1 MAHTYSKRGAST
13 SAVGGKTN
21 GGDSAT
27 SKEEDYS
34 PNHVVYKKM
43 ENLIARMQAEHT
55 GVQVRTVKSF
65 ISKIP
70 SVFTG
75 ADLVAWIVKN
85 LDTDD
90 TAEALHLSH
99 LLAAHGYIFPIDDHV
114 LTVKNDST
122 FYRFQT
128 PCFWPSMCVEPENTD
143 YAVYLCKRTMQNKQR
158 LELADYE
165 AENLARLQ
173 KTFAR
178 KWEFVFMQA
187 EAQAKVD
194 RKRDKLDRQILD
206 SQERAFWDV
215 HRPAPGCVN
224 TTEADIKKTCRST
237 KQTAASN
244 KPNYSVFGGCIVP
257 CVVDSDHN
265 SSVSTLRTEISQL
278 TKLLDRRRI
287 KVSKV
292 AESCI
297 SYFEQYCEYDPFI
310 TPPECFSPWIS
321 DTTEFWEQEATLKDI
336 PQRRVRRWSF
346 SIQELIKD
354 AAGREHFL
362 HFLEKE
368 FSAENLKFW
377 EACQH
382 LKQVPQKDV
391 DETVQRIYSE
401 YLSPGATDP
410 VNVDS
415 RVADIVRRS
424 IDHQMDRY
432 CLDEAEDHIFKLM
445 KNDSYSR
452 YIRSDMYKEFLQGSK
467 KKSKKRFT
475 SEVRRLKD
483 FTGTKT
489 PAAAQNSNEA

>member
-1 MAHTYSKRGAST
+1 MAHIYSKRSLIGAKPTNGDQST
-13 SAVGGKTN
+13 ST
-21 GGDSAT
+21 T
-27 SKEEDYS
+27 STTTQQSSSKDDDYS
-34 PNHVVYKKM
+34 PNSVVYKKM
-43 ENLIARMQAEHT
+43 ENLLVRMQAEHT

-75 ADLVAWIVKN
+75 ADLITWIVKN

-90 TAEALHLSH
+90 TAEALHLAN
-99 LLAAHGYIFPIDDHV
+99 LLSAHGYIFPIDDHI
-114 LTVKNDST
+114 LTVRNDNT

-194 RKRDKLDRQILD
+194 KKRDKLDRQILD

-215 HRPAPGCVN
+215 HRPAP
-224 TTEADIKKTCRST
+224 
-237 KQTAASN
+237 
-244 KPNYSVFGGCIVP
+244 NYSVFGGCISP
-257 CVVDSDHN
+257 CIVETDQTT
-265 SSVSTLRTEISQL
+265 VSLDNLRVEISQL

-292 AESCI
+292 AESYI
-297 SYFEQYCEYDPFI
+297 SYFEQYSEYDAFI
-310 TPPECFSPWIS
+310 TPPECFNPWLS
-321 DTTEFWEQEATLKDI
+321 DTTEFWEQETTLKDI
-336 PQRRVRRWSF
+336 PQRRVKRWSF
-346 SIQELIKD
+346 SIQELVRD
-354 AAGREHFL
+354 TAGREHFR

-377 EACQH
+377 EACQQ

-391 DETVQRIYSE
+391 ENTVKSIYSE
-401 YLSPGATDP
+401 YLAPGAIDP

-424 IDHQMDRY
+424 MLEKLDRY

-452 YIRSDMYKEFLQGSK
+452 YIRSDMYKEFLSGSK

-475 SEVRRLKD
+475 SEVRRFKD
-483 FTGTKT
+483 LTAGANKT
-489 PAAAQNSNEA
+489 PAAPQNSNEA